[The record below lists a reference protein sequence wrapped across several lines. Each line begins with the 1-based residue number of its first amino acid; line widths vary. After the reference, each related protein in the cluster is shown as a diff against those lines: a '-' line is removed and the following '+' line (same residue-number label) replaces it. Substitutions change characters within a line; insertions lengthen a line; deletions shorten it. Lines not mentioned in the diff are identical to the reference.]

1 MSIDKET
8 LNQETK
14 KILDLLPYDDAALMH
29 DVIAGIADR
38 KGIKWKP

>member
-1 MSIDKET
+1 MNTNKEA
-8 LNQETK
+8 LNEETK

-38 KGIKWKP
+38 KGIKWKQ